1 MKFVKIFVFLS
12 LVFSLLFIIAIPEG
26 YSQVEEAIE
35 QLTGDNTKGY
45 LQPFV
50 NSFANNLNS
59 GLYRTAHVSAV
70 GLHFYVGLAGMVTMI
85 PDDDKIFMGV
95 PPQPFPS
102 TPVETATV
110 FGEEGAVVSGPGG
123 LNYAFQDGVL
133 NGNVVPFAVPQLEV
147 GSFLGTM
154 VKIRYFSGDLL
165 GADSESLGSIKLIGY
180 GLQHSI
186 SQYFLLFPI
195 DVSAG
200 FFYQKFDIGD
210 YLSTKAV
217 SFGLQASKSVP
228 LLTVYG
234 TLALETTKMDISYT
248 YEGGDISE
256 DILLELKSD
265 NKFRFTAGLRLRLG
279 LIILNG
285 DYSLGNQN
293 TASIGIG
300 LGI

>member
-1 MKFVKIFVFLS
+1 M
-12 LVFSLLFIIAIPEG
+12 
-26 YSQVEEAIE
+26 
-35 QLTGDNTKGY
+35 
-45 LQPFV
+45 
-50 NSFANNLNS
+50 
-59 GLYRTAHVSAV
+59 SAV

-95 PPQPFPS
+95 PPQPFSS

-110 FGEEGAVVSGPGG
+110 FGEDGAVVSGPGG
-123 LNYAFQDGVL
+123 LSYAFQDGVL
-133 NGNVVPFAVPQLEV
+133 NGNVVPFAVPHLEV

-154 VKIRYFSGDLL
+154 VKFRYFSGDLL
-165 GADSESLGSIKLIGY
+165 GADSEELGSIKLIGY

-200 FFYQKFDIGD
+200 FFYQKFEVDEYI
-210 YLSTKAV
+210 STKAV
-217 SFGLQASKSVP
+217 SFGLQVSKSVP

-234 TLALETTKMDISYT
+234 TLALESTKMDISYT
-248 YEGGDISE
+248 YEGGDTPE
-256 DILLELKSD
+256 EVLLELESD

-279 LIILNG
+279 LFILNG
-285 DYSLGNQN
+285 DYSLGGQN
-293 TASIGIG
+293 TASVGIG